1 MKKVTKSLKK
11 DGILLVGLYNKYGRL
26 RTFIRKYLYKIFGK
40 KYLMIFD
47 PVLRKTDTKSLKKI
61 DAWIKDQYT
70 HPVERSHTFDEV
82 IENFKI
88 NKIEFY
94 NSFPSCDF
102 FQSTKENQDVS
113 NLFNKGKEGTKL
125 ERLLTQISMIF
136 NRQGD
141 EGGLYIFLGQ
151 KKD

>member
-1 MKKVTKSLKK
+1 
-11 DGILLVGLYNKYGRL
+11 
-26 RTFIRKYLYKIFGK
+26 
-40 KYLMIFD
+40 MINNF
-47 PVLRKTDTKSLKKI
+47 KN
-61 DAWIKDQYT
+61 
-70 HPVERSHTFDEV
+70 
-82 IENFKI
+82 IENILK
-88 NKIEFY
+88 NL
-94 NSFPSCDF
+94 D
-102 FQSTKENQDVS
+102 